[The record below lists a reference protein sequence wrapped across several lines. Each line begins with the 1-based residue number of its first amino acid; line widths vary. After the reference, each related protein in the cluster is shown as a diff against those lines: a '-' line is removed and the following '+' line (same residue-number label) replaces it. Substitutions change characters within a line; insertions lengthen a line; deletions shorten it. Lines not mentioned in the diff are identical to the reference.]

1 MIAVSFLSALA
12 IADPAGAAVLADAAA
27 AHDQA
32 LVAALA
38 ARPAS
43 DFARRLAAAANALPA
58 VGESREGLAIAQAQT
73 AQARSRLLPTLGLD
87 VNSADTLARDFQ
99 RTTTQFESLV
109 PRRRT
114 DAIGSISQLLI
125 DWGATS
131 ARIRAG
137 RLSETAAAADI
148 EATRVD
154 QLVAM
159 VGAWHEAIAARHGL
173 ALATQHAA
181 RLQALADN
189 VAARR
194 AAGADS
200 AAELARATSAAAQAS
215 ARQAE
220 LARRDAAARARMAE
234 LFGSNAP
241 DPQRAPPPP
250 DAGGATDTPEL
261 RAARADAAAR
271 RAATS
276 AASADRL
283 PRVDARVAGSSF
295 DLLGA
300 GRPDYDVRATVTMT
314 TRFSVG
320 GAEAAR
326 VRELA
331 ATARRADFTAA
342 RIAAEN
348 ARELAQAEAEL
359 AALVAALPARR
370 AAHADALAARDLLSL
385 RFAAARGTLFDV
397 LTAEREALEASLALV
412 EAELQLDVARWVLL
426 ARRGT
431 LLTVIDGAAM
441 AGSGR

>member
-1 MIAVSFLSALA
+1 MIAVCFLSAVA
-12 IADPAGAAVLADAAA
+12 AAVPAATVPAAA
-27 AHDQA
+27 APLDA
-32 LVAALA
+32 GLAAALA
-38 ARPAS
+38 PRPAT
-43 DFARRLAAAANALPA
+43 DFVQRLAAAANALPA
-58 VGESREGLAIAQAQT
+58 IGEGRETVAVAEAQT
-73 AQARSRLLPTLGLD
+73 AQARSRLFPTLGLD

-99 RTTTQFESLV
+99 RTSTQFESLV

-114 DAIGSISQLLI
+114 DAIGSINQLLI

-137 RLSETAAAADI
+137 KLSETAAEADLQ
-148 EATRVD
+148 ATRTD
-154 QLVAM
+154 QLVALIA
-159 VGAWHEAIAARHGL
+159 AWHEAIAARHAL
-173 ALATQHAA
+173 ALAAA
-181 RLQALADN
+181 HSSRLTDLASS
-189 VAARR
+189 VAARQ

-200 AAELARATSAAAQAS
+200 AAELARANSAAAQAS

-220 LARRDAAARARMAE
+220 LARRDAVARARLAE
-234 LFGSNAP
+234 LFGSQVA

-250 DAGGATDTPEL
+250 DAGAAVDTPEL

-283 PRVDARVAGSSF
+283 PRVDARVSGSSF
-295 DLLGA
+295 DLLGS

-314 TRFSVG
+314 TRFGIG

-342 RIAAEN
+342 RIAAES

-359 AALVAALPARR
+359 STLAAALPARR
-370 AAHADALAARDLLSL
+370 TAQQDAVQARDLIAL

-397 LTAEREALEASLALV
+397 LVAEREALEASLSLV
-412 EAELQLDVARWVLL
+412 ESELQLDVARWLVL

-431 LLTVIDGAAM
+431 LLAVIDGAD
-441 AGSGR
+441 GG

>member
-1 MIAVSFLSALA
+1 MIAVSFLLALA
-12 IADPAGAAVLADAAA
+12 MVGP
-27 AHDQA
+27 
-32 LVAALA
+32 VAASAPAQATPGDNGLLEALA
-38 ARPAS
+38 GRPAV
-43 DFARRLAAAANALPA
+43 DFAQRLAAAANALPA
-58 VGESREGLAIAQAQT
+58 VGESRETLVVAEAQT
-73 AQARSRLLPTLGLD
+73 AQARSRLFPTLGLD

-99 RTTTQFESLV
+99 RTSTQFESLV

-114 DAIGSISQLLI
+114 DAIGSINQLLV

-137 RLSETAAAADI
+137 QFSETAAAA
-148 EATRVD
+148 EVQATRVD
-154 QLVAM
+154 QTVAM
-159 VGAWHEAIAARHGL
+159 VATWHEAIAARHAL
-173 ALATQHAA
+173 ALATQHAV
-181 RLQALADN
+181 RLNELADDV
-189 VAARR
+189 VARQ

-200 AAELARATSAAAQAS
+200 AAEVARASSAAAQAS
-215 ARQAE
+215 ARQTDVG
-220 LARRDAAARARMAE
+220 RRDAAARARLVE
-234 LFGSNAP
+234 LFGGNAP
-241 DPQRAPPPP
+241 EPERAPLPPN
-250 DAGGATDTPEL
+250 AGSAIDTPEL

-295 DLLGA
+295 DLLGS

-314 TRFSVG
+314 TRFGVG

-359 AALVAALPARR
+359 VALSAALPARR
-370 AAHADALAARDLLSL
+370 TAHENAVAARDLIAL

-397 LTAEREALEASLALV
+397 LVSEREALEASLALV
-412 EAELQLDVARWVLL
+412 EAELQLDVARWLVL

-431 LLTVIDGAAM
+431 LLGVIDDAAIP
-441 AGSGR
+441 GGGR